1 MGHEYHQK
9 VFFIHPSIHSSIHS
23 SIPYG
28 SGAHLKVLVGA
39 GFTVAKLGMMSS
51 SGMEGTHKE

>member
-9 VFFIHPSIHSSIHS
+9 VFPIHLSIHSSIL
-23 SIPYG
+23 YG

-39 GFTVAKLGMMSS
+39 DFTVAKLGHD
-51 SGMEGTHKE
+51 E